1 MEMDN
6 RGNEDKWEEA
16 FIAYGLDASV
26 GRLFRGI
33 IHNLNGVG
41 QAFSMQAELLQMM
54 FSQADKIIEGISRA
68 EDSTEIE
75 ESCKKL
81 KELLGRRASM
91 IDRLPGEVDVLQL
104 TMQRAS
110 SLMED
115 VRDPSGVHAFKL
127 ESAILA
133 EIEFLK
139 TDGFFKH
146 KVTRNLSFADDIPAI
161 KRHRVEIHQ
170 IISALLE
177 NASLALQED
186 IDSFH
191 PPTIKILTGLTGEY
205 IEVKI
210 IDNGGGIAPEDLGKI
225 FEPFYTTRKNR
236 LGLGLS
242 LARIMAERFQGKI
255 TCSSTV
261 GQTCFV
267 LNIPLMVTAV
277 E

>member
-1 MEMDN
+1 MVDK
-6 RGNEDKWEEA
+6 GSDDKWEEA

-33 IHNLNGVG
+33 IHNLNGIG

-54 FSQADKIIEGISRA
+54 FSQADKIIEDISRA
-68 EDSTEIE
+68 EDSTEIQ

-81 KELLGRRASM
+81 RELLGRRASM

-127 ESAILA
+127 RSAILS

-139 TDGFFKH
+139 ADGFFKH
-146 KVTRNLSFADDIPAI
+146 KLTRNLSFADDIPAI

-170 IISALLE
+170 IMSALLE

-186 IDSFH
+186 IDSLH
-191 PPTIKILTGLTGEY
+191 PPTINISTGLAGEN
-205 IEVKI
+205 IEVKV
-210 IDNGGGIAPEDLGKI
+210 IDNGGGIAAGVVGKI
-225 FEPFYTTRKNR
+225 FEAFYTTRKNR
-236 LGLGLS
+236 LGLGLY
-242 LARIMAERFQGKI
+242 LARLMADRFQGKI
-255 TCSSTV
+255 TCSSV
-261 GQTCFV
+261 PGQTCFA
-267 LNIPLMVTAV
+267 LYIPLKVTAV
-277 E
+277 EG